1 MLGVVPPERRG
12 LNVDSIG
19 RQLSDDLFGS
29 VGKSGG
35 RVGGADES
43 ECSALLGIGKSGEGV
58 VERGE
63 SICHSVE
70 DVAIDVWVSH
80 KTMNHLCSHY
90 NI

>member
-1 MLGVVPPERRG
+1 MFSVVPPERRS
-12 LNVDSIG
+12 LNINSIR

-35 RVGGADES
+35 RVGGTNEGKGS
-43 ECSALLGIGKSGEGV
+43 SLFGIGKGGKSV
-58 VERGE
+58 VEWGE